1 MLQLDTT
8 TSPPTLT
15 NISVP
20 SYMQPRMNG
29 GMVHV
34 PVGKKG
40 VIVQI
45 AGQTTVNPTPYGQPI
60 ENANAL
66 NTNINNTFVDIFD
79 IESGFW
85 FQQQTFGKWRGFAH
99 PEIR

>member
-1 MLQLDTT
+1 
-8 TSPPTLT
+8 
-15 NISVP
+15 
-20 SYMQPRMNG
+20 MNG
-29 GMVHV
+29 AMVHV

-45 AGQTTVNPTPYGQPI
+45 AGQTTVNPTLYGEPI

-79 IESGFW
+79 IETGFW
-85 FQQQTFGKWRGFAH
+85 FQQQTFGKSIGLDL
-99 PEIR
+99 I